1 MSETTASLVDFVTDT
16 SMDLTDLWEVPG
28 ISRSGSSL
36 VAAPTVGAV
45 PCSWRLAV
53 VDHKVHCDAEFCQGP
68 HQNPP
73 KRKCE
78 NYTVSNLRPFSV
90 QVELQDALNR
100 RVYDHQPIM
109 LRATAIYDN
118 GESVSL
124 RPNENMFDESFPAE
138 CLLLKGEASFN
149 LRLGQQA
156 RAATERRDGLAPRP
170 TRRQSALQSARAR
183 STARPA
189 WPAGA
194 HGQAQQAPLPHT
206 RAAERREVLWCSPRA
221 APSRPRAPSL
231 AATRIFTHPQSDPPP
246 PPPPRAADLWVQT
259 ISMRSVVKLPC
270 MRRDKRGGEGSA
282 LPGPS
287 AAFLDMPALSG
298 PSGSELPGLMAELKA
313 ALHEELKAELHE
325 DLKAELAAELRAEL
339 KAELKWE
346 LNAELRAELFAEFR
360 RGETLAALLPGP
372 GWGPIVPSRSASEGR
387 SGGGGGGGSQL
398 VPSRSGSEG
407 RAPPPPREMG
417 EQELMIAQLEGM
429 IASKQAAA
437 ATTGLLGLAP
447 GARV

>member
-149 LRLGQQA
+149 LRLGQQVLTDKHNK
-156 RAATERRDGLAPRP
+156 RLFRI
-170 TRRQSALQSARAR
+170 
-183 STARPA
+183 
-189 WPAGA
+189 
-194 HGQAQQAPLPHT
+194 HVLPND
-206 RAAERREVLWCSPRA
+206 AKFS
-221 APSRPRAPSL
+221 
-231 AATRIFTHPQSDPPP
+231 
-246 PPPPRAADLWVQT
+246 DLWVQT

-429 IASKQAAA
+429 IASKQAE
-437 ATTGLLGLAP
+437 LSSVRSVERSVLPSSRMLPPSRHPSDKAP
-447 GARV
+447 PPAEKRTRG